1 MNELPVRLPQ
11 ISQPSPATVVGASLR
26 PVNCREI
33 ASCLSVSVM
42 RGLWC
47 ELLWEDSILEVPNQ
61 ARSETMP
68 DDLLARLSRNL
79 PPALALVTH
88 ALAFFFVRP
97 KPANLIGHALGH

>member
-1 MNELPVRLPQ
+1 
-11 ISQPSPATVVGASLR
+11 
-26 PVNCREI
+26 
-33 ASCLSVSVM
+33 
-42 RGLWC
+42 
-47 ELLWEDSILEVPNQ
+47 
-61 ARSETMP
+61 MP